1 MFENLRK
8 AFREAVDNFNREMS
22 GEGVSETVDGLLKGM
37 EKEAVATRAGLESLK
52 EQLATARSRIA
63 AEEREA
69 GVCRRREELARKIGD
84 SETADIAAKFAEKH
98 ENRQQ
103 VLSDKA
109 AAIEAEVRLLEAEYG
124 DMLQQIKKARASR
137 ESLKATAGRTR
148 ARSSIQGSDD
158 LFGELD
164 RMADRIEGNEADTD
178 AADELFDDAGD
189 FDHELRRAR
198 REEVADARL
207 EELKRRMGRK

>member
-22 GEGVSETVDGLLKGM
+22 REGVSETVDGLLKGM

-109 AAIEAEVRLLEAEYG
+109 AAIEAEVRLQEAEYG

>member
-22 GEGVSETVDGLLKGM
+22 REGVSETVDGLLKGM

-124 DMLQQIKKARASR
+124 DMLQQIRKARASR

>member
-8 AFREAVDNFNREMS
+8 AFRDAVDNFNRELS
-22 GEGVSETVDGLLKGM
+22 REGVSDTVDGLLKGM

-52 EQLATARSRIA
+52 EQLATAQRRVA
-63 AEEREA
+63 AEEKEA

-98 ENRQQ
+98 ENRHQ
-103 VLSDKA
+103 VLTDKA
-109 AAIEAEVRLLEAEYG
+109 RAIEAEIRLLEAEFG
-124 DMLQQIKKARASR
+124 DMMRQLKKARASR
-137 ESLKATAGRTR
+137 ESLKATDGRTR
-148 ARSSIQGSDD
+148 ARSSLHDSDD

-164 RMADRIEGNEADTD
+164 RMADRIDGSEADAD
-178 AADELFDDAGD
+178 AAEELFDDGRD

-207 EELKRRMGRK
+207 EELKRRMGRE

>member
-22 GEGVSETVDGLLKGM
+22 REGVSETVDGLLKGM

>member
-1 MFENLRK
+1 MFENLRR
-8 AFREAVDNFNREMS
+8 AFRDAVENFNRELS
-22 GEGVSETVDGLLKGM
+22 REGVSDTVDGLLKGM

-52 EQLATARSRIA
+52 EQLATAQRRVA
-63 AEEREA
+63 AEEKEA

-84 SETADIAAKFAEKH
+84 TETADIAAKFAEKH
-98 ENRQQ
+98 ENRQK
-103 VLSDKA
+103 VLTDKA
-109 AAIEAEVRLLEAEYG
+109 RAIEAEIRLLEAEFD
-124 DMLQQIKKARASR
+124 DMLRQIRKARASR

-148 ARSSIQGSDD
+148 AGSSIRGSDD

-164 RMADRIEGNEADTD
+164 RMAERIEGDDARSD
-178 AADELFDDAGD
+178 AADELFDDGED